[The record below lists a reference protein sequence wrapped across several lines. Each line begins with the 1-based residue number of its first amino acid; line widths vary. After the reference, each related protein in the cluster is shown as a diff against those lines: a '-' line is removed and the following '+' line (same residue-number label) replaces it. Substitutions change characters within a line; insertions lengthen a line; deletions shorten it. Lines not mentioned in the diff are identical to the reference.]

1 MSFKTGYLD
10 NGHPHL
16 KIKVYGLSAQFA
28 QEFEAM
34 LDTGFSGYL
43 MLPLVSALPLALTL
57 FGTTTYTLADGT
69 TSPKLLAH
77 GSIDHDGE
85 VTSGLI
91 VLEANASSGPLLGME
106 FLRSSNKMLLL
117 GKRGVYLMD
126 EDDLPSTVGDATS
139 EEAADSSSE
148 ESS

>member
-1 MSFKTGYLD
+1 MAFKTGYLD
-10 NGHPHL
+10 KGHPHL

-57 FGTTTYTLADGT
+57 FGTTTYTLADGS

-77 GSIDHDGE
+77 GNIDYDGE

-106 FLRSSNKMLLL
+106 FLRNSNKMLLL
-117 GKRGVYLMD
+117 GKRGVFLLDD
-126 EDDLPSTVGDATS
+126 EDLPSKVTDSDADVPS
-139 EEAADSSSE
+139 DAS
-148 ESS
+148 

>member
-1 MSFKTGYLD
+1 MAPKIGYLD
-10 NGHPHL
+10 KGHPHL
-16 KIKVYGLSAQFA
+16 KVKVFGLSSTFA

-57 FGTTTYTLADGT
+57 FGTTTYTLADGSS
-69 TSPKLLAH
+69 SPKLLAH

-85 VTSGLI
+85 ITTGLI

-106 FLRSSNKMLLL
+106 FLRSSKKMLLL
-117 GKRGVYLMD
+117 NKDGVFLLD
-126 EDDLPSTVGDATS
+126 EVNMPILTPADKATPATA
-139 EEAADSSSE
+139 EEIPPV
-148 ESS
+148 